1 MRIRIGTRQSRLAR
15 WQANWVA
22 EALREQGCEVELVL
36 LSTEGDRKDR
46 GALSEIGSVGV
57 FTREIQ
63 RALLENEVDLAV
75 HSLKDLPTAQATGI
89 QIAAVPLRGPCEDV
103 LVTCDQT
110 TLRNLPQKSRVGTG
124 SLRRRSQILYLR
136 NDLKVKPIRGNV
148 ETRIKKL
155 EDGEYD
161 AIILARAGLVRLG
174 LTDYVHQ
181 IFPIQEMMPAV
192 GQGALGL
199 EIRESDA
206 DLHSCLQ
213 AINHRPTHKAVVA
226 ERALLSKLQGGCLA
240 PIGALAIATK
250 ENQLQ
255 LDAVVLNVSG
265 SQRLFHSCRMPIEEA
280 EELGKKTAEHLL
292 EAGAEGLIH
301 AERSSQGPESASNQ

>member
-1 MRIRIGTRQSRLAR
+1 MLIRIGTRQSRLAR

-22 EALREQGCEVELVL
+22 AALREQGREVELVF

-75 HSLKDLPTAQATGI
+75 HSLKDLPTTQAEGI
-89 QIAAVPLRGPCEDV
+89 QLASVPLRGPCEDV
-103 LVTCDQT
+103 LVTRNQT
-110 TLRNLPQKSRVGTG
+110 TLNELPQKSRIGTG
-124 SLRRRSQILYLR
+124 SLRRRSQLLYLR
-136 NDLKVKPIRGNV
+136 NDLNVAPIRGNV

-155 EDGEYD
+155 ENGEYD
-161 AIILARAGLVRLG
+161 AIILARAGLVRFE

-181 IFPIQEMMPAV
+181 IFPLHEIMPAV

-199 EIRESDA
+199 EIRESDTE
-206 DLHSCLQ
+206 LHSCLQ
-213 AINHRPTHKAVVA
+213 TINHQPTHQSVVA

-240 PIGALAIATK
+240 PIGALAIATE

-265 SQRLFHSCRMPIEEA
+265 SQRLFHSCRKPIEEA
-280 EELGKKTAEHLL
+280 EELGRETAEHLL

-301 AERSSQGPESASNQ
+301 AERIPKSP

>member
-1 MRIRIGTRQSRLAR
+1 MLIRIGTRQSRLAR

-22 EALREQGCEVELVL
+22 AALREQGREVELVL

-46 GALSEIGSVGV
+46 GGLSEIGSVGV

-75 HSLKDLPTAQATGI
+75 HSLKDLPTAQAEGI
-89 QIAAVPLRGPCEDV
+89 QLASVPLRGLYEDV
-103 LVTCDQT
+103 LVTRDQT
-110 TLRNLPQKSRVGTG
+110 TLHELPPKSRIGTG
-124 SLRRRSQILYLR
+124 SLRRRSQLLYLR
-136 NDLKVKPIRGNV
+136 NDLSVDPIRGNV

-155 EDGEYD
+155 EDGKYD
-161 AIILARAGLVRLG
+161 AIILARAGLVRLE

-181 IFPIQEMMPAV
+181 IFPIHEMMPAV

-199 EIRESDA
+199 EIRESDTE
-206 DLHSCLQ
+206 LHSCLQ
-213 AINHRPTHKAVVA
+213 AINHQPTHQAVVA

-240 PIGALAIATK
+240 PIGALAIATN

-255 LDAVVLNVSG
+255 LDAVVLDVSG
-265 SQRLFHSCRMPIEEA
+265 RERLFHSCRKPIEEA
-280 EELGKKTAEHLL
+280 EELGRETAEHLL
-292 EAGAEGLIH
+292 EAGAAALIH
-301 AERSSQGPESASNQ
+301 AERIPKGP